1 MGPFESQGATWD
13 PDFALSSW
21 TPGLWVRTPL
31 WWLGSASDA
40 VGPGRNPSLTKP
52 SPPLSLP
59 NNLHTQKSALGV
71 PAGFSSRSL

>member
-1 MGPFESQGATWD
+1 MWVLLRVRVPPGTQISPYRLGP
-13 PDFALSSW
+13 
-21 TPGLWVRTPL
+21 PGLRVRTPL
-31 WWLGSASDA
+31 RCLGSGSDA

-71 PAGFSSRSL
+71 PAGF